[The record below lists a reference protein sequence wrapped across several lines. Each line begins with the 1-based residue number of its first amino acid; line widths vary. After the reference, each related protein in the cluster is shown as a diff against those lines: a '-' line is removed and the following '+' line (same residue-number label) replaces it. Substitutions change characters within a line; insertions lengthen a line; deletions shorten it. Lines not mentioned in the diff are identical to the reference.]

1 MTMLKGFTQ
10 PIERIHVYLMEVEA
24 LRAFSFGTWR
34 NRQHVFI
41 CLESNAH
48 QGWGENIVS
57 VNNPDVPIDSWLAVL
72 AQLKGRSLED
82 ALAMVRLNLGLWRDR
97 LTEAIEMALFD
108 LAGKLGG
115 ISALQL
121 LRLHKTNP
129 VAGAWVILS
138 DDLAVVGSSIRHAIE
153 TRQAEVVKVK
163 LFGDLD
169 LDQSII
175 KLVRRYAPKENTFLL
190 GDVNCG
196 YCPKEFDVTI
206 EEVEQAMHTL
216 ASVGLDACEDPGRL
230 TIEGWVALQAKCPEL
245 AIIPDYPLRPARLAN
260 KTLCKGMGR
269 FYNIHPGSMAS
280 IIDAIELAG
289 KVQSFGAGL
298 MIGDDSLIGPGCTIW
313 QQIAI
318 GLGASWVEAV
328 EKENDSD
335 QYKEAIQSSATKQ
348 SGSFIELKPNNHG
361 FGLILDL
368 NMMEEIASKS
378 ITI

>member
-10 PIERIHVYLMEVEA
+10 PIENIHVYLMEVEA
-24 LRAFSFGTWR
+24 VRAFSFGTWR

-41 CLESNAH
+41 CLESNTH
-48 QGWGENIVS
+48 QGWGENIIS

-72 AQLKGRSLED
+72 ALLKGQSLED

-108 LAGKLGG
+108 LAGKLGEV
-115 ISALQL
+115 SALRL
-121 LRLHKTNP
+121 LGLRKTNP

-138 DDLAVVGSSIRHAIE
+138 DDLAVVDSSIRHAIE
-153 TRQAEVVKVK
+153 TRQAKVVKVK
-163 LFGDLD
+163 LFGDLE
-169 LDQSII
+169 LDQSIVTLI
-175 KLVRRYAPKENTFLL
+175 RKHAPEDDTFLL

-206 EEVEQAMHTL
+206 EEVEQAMHSL
-216 ASVGLDACEDPGRL
+216 ASVGLDACEDPARL
-230 TIEGWVALQAKCPEL
+230 TIEGWIALQAKCPEL
-245 AIIPDYPLRPARLAN
+245 AMIPDYPLRPARLAN

-280 IIDAIELAG
+280 IIDAIELAE
-289 KVQSFGAGL
+289 KVQSFGARL

-335 QYKEAIQSSATKQ
+335 QYKQVIRSSTTKQ
-348 SGSFIELKPNNHG
+348 RGSFIELRPNSHG
-361 FGLILDL
+361 FGLTLDL
-368 NMMEEIASKS
+368 NMMKEIANKS
-378 ITI
+378 III